1 MFGSIFKSVM
11 NFTIDTMKNLVNLSF
26 DAIGNLL
33 YKY

>member
-11 NFTIDTMKNLVNLSF
+11 NFTIDTMKNLVTSSY

-33 YKY
+33 ILL